1 MAQQAN
7 LVLNDGSA
15 TPVARTF
22 VPFVPYGGPS
32 QAAVWILK
40 VGIAPIAYPRIE
52 IGMKRTSNGSNKVS
66 VKVTVPNVTNDVV
79 AGPKLA
85 SQALFDSN
93 SGGFIIPDVS
103 TDQQRADLHAYT
115 KNLLAHAT
123 VQAWVRDIE
132 AAY

>member
-7 LVLNDGSA
+7 IVLHDG
-15 TPVARTF
+15 TPVERTF
-22 VPFVPYGGPS
+22 VPYIPYGGPT
-32 QAAVWILK
+32 QAAVWICR
-40 VGIAPIAYPRIE
+40 VGVAPIAYPRIE
-52 IGMKRTSNGSNKVS
+52 IGMKRTSNGSNKVAI
-66 VKVTVPNVTNDVV
+66 KVTVPNVTNDAVL
-79 AGPKLA
+79 GPKLA

-103 TDQQRADLHAYT
+103 TDQQRADLYAYVRD
-115 KNLLAHAT
+115 LLAHPV